1 MIETVGLTKRYR
13 DRVALADL
21 NLKIDQGDV
30 FGFIGPN
37 GAGKSMTIKIL
48 ATLLRPTSGMARV
61 AGYSVDAGVRDIRRA
76 MGYMPDFFGLYDD
89 LTVREY
95 LEFFAAAYK
104 IRGKARKKVI
114 DDVLALVDLGHR
126 ADAQIDALSRG
137 MQQRL
142 SLARVLLHDPKVLL
156 LDEPASGLD
165 PRARVEFREIIK
177 ELRRMG
183 KTVLISSHILPELAD
198 MCNKVGIIEK
208 GRLVASGSVEEVIA
222 RAQGERWVVFEVMGP
237 RPPSGAYPVAVS
249 PDATFRTPGAAVS
262 AVAAPAPQP
271 TDMPQSQAIERA
283 RVIAGGAAGVLAVED
298 DPNHPGRI
306 RARLD
311 VNADPSA
318 IPAAIIASG
327 LRLVFYQEEHIDLED
342 AFMRLTQGIVS

>member
-13 DRVALADL
+13 DRIALADL
-21 NLKIDQGDV
+21 NLKIEQGDV

-37 GAGKSMTIKIL
+37 GAGKSTTIKIL

-61 AGYSVDAGVRDIRRA
+61 AGYSVDAGVREIRRN

-126 ADAQIDALSRG
+126 ADTQIDALSRG

-208 GRLVASGSVEEVIA
+208 GRLVASGSVEEVIQ
-222 RAQGERWVVFEVMGP
+222 RAQGERWVQFEVMGP
-237 RPPSGAYPVAVS
+237 RPPSGAYAMAVA
-249 PDATFRTPGAAVS
+249 G
-262 AVAAPAPQP
+262 AAPAPEAMAP
-271 TDMPQSQAIERA
+271 ATAIDKARA
-283 RVIAGGAAGVLAVED
+283 IAGSVPGVLVVED
-298 DPNHPGRI
+298 AADHPGRL

-311 VNADPSA
+311 TGADPAAIPSA
-318 IPAAIIASG
+318 IIGAG
-327 LRLVFYQEEHIDLED
+327 LRLTFYQEEHIDLED

>member
-37 GAGKSMTIKIL
+37 GAGKSTTIKIL

-61 AGYSVDAGVRDIRRA
+61 AGFSVDAGVREIRRS

-177 ELRRMG
+177 ELRKMG

-198 MCNKVGIIEK
+198 MCTKVGIIEK
-208 GRLVASGSVEEVIA
+208 GRLVASGSVEEVIQ
-222 RAQGERWVVFEVMGP
+222 RAQGDRWVAFEVMGP
-237 RPPSGAYPVAVS
+237 RPPSGAYPVAIAAV
-249 PDATFRTPGAAVS
+249 PGAPP
-262 AVAAPAPQP
+262 APAPQ
-271 TDMPQSQAIERA
+271 DMPQSAAIERA
-283 RVIAGGAAGVLAVED
+283 RVIAGGVAGVLAVED
-298 DPNHPGRI
+298 DPAHPGRI
-306 RARLD
+306 RARLETT
-311 VNADPSA
+311 ADPSA
-318 IPAAIIASG
+318 IPSAIIASG
-327 LRLVFYQEEHIDLED
+327 LRLTFYQEEHIDLED

>member
-30 FGFIGPN
+30 FWFIGPN
-37 GAGKSMTIKIL
+37 GAGKSTTIKIL

-61 AGYSVDAGVRDIRRA
+61 AGFSVDAGVREIRRA

-177 ELRRMG
+177 ELRKMG

-208 GRLVASGSVEEVIA
+208 GRLVASGSVEEVIQ

-237 RPPSGAYPVAVS
+237 RPPSGA
-249 PDATFRTPGAAVS
+249 
-262 AVAAPAPQP
+262 
-271 TDMPQSQAIERA
+271 
-283 RVIAGGAAGVLAVED
+283 
-298 DPNHPGRI
+298 
-306 RARLD
+306 
-311 VNADPSA
+311 
-318 IPAAIIASG
+318 
-327 LRLVFYQEEHIDLED
+327 
-342 AFMRLTQGIVS
+342 

>member
-13 DRVALADL
+13 DRIALADL
-21 NLKIDQGDV
+21 NLKIDRGDV

-37 GAGKSMTIKIL
+37 GAGKSTTIKIL
-48 ATLLRPTSGMARV
+48 ATLLRPTAGVARV
-61 AGYSVDAGVRDIRRA
+61 AGYSVDTGIKDIRRA

-114 DDVLALVDLGHR
+114 DDVLALVDLSHR
-126 ADAQIDALSRG
+126 ADTQIDALSRG

-142 SLARVLLHDPKVLL
+142 SLARVLLHDPAVLL

-177 ELRRMG
+177 ELRNMG

-198 MCNKVGIIEK
+198 MCTKVGIIEK
-208 GRLVASGSVEEVIA
+208 GRLVASGSVEDVIA
-222 RAQGERWVVFEVMGP
+222 RAQGDRWVHFEVGNDVT
-237 RPPSGAYPVAVS
+237 SV
-249 PDATFRTPGAAVS
+249 
-262 AVAAPAPQP
+262 
-271 TDMPQSQAIERA
+271 ENA
-283 RVIAGGAAGVLAVED
+283 RKIAGATPGVLAVED
-298 DPNHPGRI
+298 DQKRPGRL

-311 VNADPSA
+311 STADPSA
-318 IPAAIIASG
+318 IPTAIIGSG
-327 LRLVFYQEEHIDLED
+327 LRLTFYEEEHIDLED

>member
-1 MIETVGLTKRYR
+1 MIETIGLTKRYR

-21 NLKIDQGDV
+21 NMKIERGDV

-37 GAGKSMTIKIL
+37 GAGKSTTIKIL

-61 AGYSVDAGVRDIRRA
+61 AGYSVDSGVKDIRRA

-104 IRGKARKKVI
+104 IRGKQRKKVI

-126 ADAQIDALSRG
+126 ADTQIDALSRG

-142 SLARVLLHDPKVLL
+142 SLARVLLHDPAVLL

-183 KTVLISSHILPELAD
+183 KTILISSHILPELAD
-198 MCNKVGIIEK
+198 MCTKVGIIEK
-208 GRLVASGSVEEVIA
+208 GRLVASGSVDEVIA
-222 RAQGERWVVFEVMGP
+222 RAQGDRWVQFEV
-237 RPPSGAYPVAVS
+237 
-249 PDATFRTPGAAVS
+249 ATHAEPEAAVE
-262 AVAAPAPQP
+262 AARKVASSVP
-271 TDMPQSQAIERA
+271 
-283 RVIAGGAAGVLAVED
+283 GVLAVED
-298 DPNHPGRI
+298 DPEKAGRL

-311 VNADPSA
+311 QNADPSA
-318 IPAAIIASG
+318 IPTAVIASG
-327 LRLVFYQEEHIDLED
+327 LRLVFYREEQIDLED

>member
-21 NLKIDQGDV
+21 NLKIEQGDV

-37 GAGKSMTIKIL
+37 GAGKSTTIKIL

-61 AGYSVDAGVRDIRRA
+61 AGFSVDAGVREIRRA

-208 GRLVASGSVEEVIA
+208 GRLVASGSVDEVIQ
-222 RAQGERWVVFEVMGP
+222 RAQGERWVVFAVQGP
-237 RPPSGAYPVAVS
+237 RPPSGAYAVATAS
-249 PDATFRTPGAAVS
+249 G
-262 AVAAPAPQP
+262 AAPAETMAPA
-271 TDMPQSQAIERA
+271 TAVEKA
-283 RVIAGGAAGVLAVED
+283 RMVAGGVPGVLAVED
-298 DPNHPGRI
+298 HPEHPGRL

-311 VNADPSA
+311 TTADPTA
-318 IPAAIIASG
+318 IPTAIIAAN
-327 LRLVFYQEEHIDLED
+327 LRLTFYQEEQLDLED

>member
-13 DRVALADL
+13 DRLALAEL

-37 GAGKSMTIKIL
+37 GAGKSTTIKIL
-48 ATLLRPTSGMARV
+48 ATLLRPTSGIARV
-61 AGYSVDAGVRDIRRA
+61 CGYPVDLKVREIRRA

-104 IRGKARKKVI
+104 IKGAARRKVI
-114 DDVLALVDLGHR
+114 TDVLQLVDLGEKSHT
-126 ADAQIDALSRG
+126 QIDALSRG

-142 SLARVLLHDPKVLL
+142 SLARVLLHDPQVLL

-165 PRARVEFREIIK
+165 PRARVEFREIVK

-183 KTVLISSHILPELAD
+183 KTVLVSSHILPELAD
-198 MCNKVGIIEK
+198 MCTKVGILEK
-208 GRLVASGSVEEVIA
+208 GKLVACGSVDDVIA
-222 RAQGERWVVFEVMGP
+222 TAQAERWVKIEVAGSTGNAIDAA
-237 RPPSGAYPVAVS
+237 RPVV
-249 PDATFRTPGAAVS
+249 AAV
-262 AVAAPAPQP
+262 P
-271 TDMPQSQAIERA
+271 
-283 RVIAGGAAGVLAVED
+283 GVLAVED
-298 DPNHPGRI
+298 DAERPGRL

-311 VNADPSA
+311 AGADPSA
-318 IPAAIIASG
+318 IPAAVIGNG
-327 LRLVFYQEEHIDLED
+327 LRLVFYQEEHLDLED

>member
-37 GAGKSMTIKIL
+37 GAGKSTTIKIL

-61 AGYSVDAGVRDIRRA
+61 AGFSVDAGVREIRRA

-208 GRLVASGSVEEVIA
+208 GRLVASGSVDEVIQ

-237 RPPSGAYPVAVS
+237 RPPSGAYPVATAGGAPSV
-249 PDATFRTPGAAVS
+249 TP
-262 AVAAPAPQP
+262 PQ
-271 TDMPQSQAIERA
+271 DMPQSTAIERA
-283 RVIAGGAAGVLAVED
+283 RVIASGVAGVLAVED
-298 DPNHPGRI
+298 VPDFPGQRL

-311 VNADPSA
+311 TNADPSA
-318 IPAAIIASG
+318 IPSAIIASG
-327 LRLVFYQEEHIDLED
+327 LRLTFYQEEQIDLED

>member
-1 MIETVGLTKRYR
+1 LIETMGLSKRYR
-13 DRVALADL
+13 DRVALTDL
-21 NLKIDQGDV
+21 NLKIERGDV

-37 GAGKSMTIKIL
+37 GAGKSTTIKIL

-61 AGYSVDAGVRDIRRA
+61 AGYSVDTSVRDIRRA

-104 IRGKARKKVI
+104 IKGKARKKVI
-114 DDVLALVDLGHR
+114 DDVLALVDLAHR
-126 ADAQIDALSRG
+126 ADTQIDALSRG

-142 SLARVLLHDPKVLL
+142 SLARVLLHDPQVLL

-177 ELRRMG
+177 ELRNMG
-183 KTVLISSHILPELAD
+183 KTILISSHILPELAD
-198 MCNKVGIIEK
+198 MCTKVGIIEK
-208 GRLVASGSVEEVIA
+208 GRLVASGSVDEVIQ
-222 RAQGERWVVFEVMGP
+222 RAQGERWVQFEVATA
-237 RPPSGAYPVAVS
+237 ST
-249 PDATFRTPGAAVS
+249 DAIETARK
-262 AVAAPAPQP
+262 VAASVP
-271 TDMPQSQAIERA
+271 
-283 RVIAGGAAGVLAVED
+283 GVLAVED
-298 DPNHPGRI
+298 DTHKPGRL

-311 VNADPSA
+311 TAADPSA
-318 IPAAIIASG
+318 IPSAIIASG
-327 LRLVFYQEEHIDLED
+327 LRLTFYQEEHLDLED

>member
-21 NLKIDQGDV
+21 NLKIEQGDV

-37 GAGKSMTIKIL
+37 GAGKSTTIKIL

-61 AGYSVDAGVRDIRRA
+61 AGFSVDAGVREIRRA

-208 GRLVASGSVEEVIA
+208 GRLVASGSVDEVIQ

-237 RPPSGAYPVAVS
+237 RPPSGAYQVAVVGG
-249 PDATFRTPGAAVS
+249 TG
-262 AVAAPAPQP
+262 APAPQP
-271 TDMPQSQAIERA
+271 QDMPQSTAIERA
-283 RVIAGGAAGVLAVED
+283 RVIAGGVPGVLAVED
-298 DPNHPGRI
+298 DQNHPGRL

-311 VNADPSA
+311 TNADPSA
-318 IPAAIIASG
+318 IPSAIIASG
-327 LRLVFYQEEHIDLED
+327 LRLTFYQEDHIDLED

>member
-13 DRVALADL
+13 DRIALADL
-21 NLKIDQGDV
+21 NLKIDRGDV

-37 GAGKSMTIKIL
+37 GAGKSTTIKIL
-48 ATLLRPTSGMARV
+48 ATLLRPTAGIARV
-61 AGYSVDAGVRDIRRA
+61 AGYSVDTGTKDIRRA

-104 IRGKARKKVI
+104 IRGKARTKVI
-114 DDVLALVDLGHR
+114 DDVLSLVDLAHR
-126 ADAQIDALSRG
+126 ADTQIDALSRG

-142 SLARVLLHDPKVLL
+142 SLARVLLHDPAVLL

-177 ELRRMG
+177 ELRKMG

-198 MCNKVGIIEK
+198 MCTKVGIIEK
-208 GRLVASGSVEEVIA
+208 GRLVASGSVEDVIA
-222 RAQGERWVVFEVMGP
+222 RAQGDRWVHFEV
-237 RPPSGAYPVAVS
+237 STEAANAVE
-249 PDATFRTPGAAVS
+249 DARKIAAMTP
-262 AVAAPAPQP
+262 
-271 TDMPQSQAIERA
+271 
-283 RVIAGGAAGVLAVED
+283 GVLAVED
-298 DPNHPGRI
+298 DPSRPGRL

-311 VNADPSA
+311 PGADPSQ
-318 IPAAIIASG
+318 IPTAIIGSG
-327 LRLVFYQEEHIDLED
+327 LRLVFYEEEHIDLED